1 MDSLEQLASAV
12 GHGLTDGRFDDE
24 RHERKVRRASVVF
37 SADPRRRIRL
47 EQWLVSAVAYIA
59 TFLVLWLGLRLGWM
73 DASRLVPWCAF
84 LLCAQ
89 AVIYVALRS
98 GWSEQFSD
106 PALTIPQVLLA
117 LVGVEWGYL
126 ITGPVRSVAL
136 FPLLLI
142 FTFGA
147 FSLSWRTIAG
157 LTVLT
162 LVSLFGTIISLHM
175 ASGADAWSLRNPD
188 LRLDVINFLMISI
201 MLPALSWLAARL
213 SSLRTRLRSQR
224 AALTDALREVQRL
237 ATHDALTGLCNRRY
251 MEQRLAEEQS
261 RCERQALPFSIAL
274 IDLDHFK
281 RINDAHGH
289 AGGDRVLQMFA
300 IEAQRSM
307 RTCDRIARWGG
318 EEFLVLMP
326 GTDAIQARDCTERL
340 LHGVLATPHPESE
353 RPLSFSAGVTE
364 YRNGETI
371 AHTVARADQAMYAAK
386 NAGRSRVL
394 LA

>member
-1 MDSLEQLASAV
+1 LDIPESLSTAHAPAAPASRPVDA
-12 GHGLTDGRFDDE
+12 GINALF
-24 RHERKVRRASVVF
+24 F
-37 SADPRRRIRL
+37 STDPRRRIRL
-47 EQWLVSAVAYIA
+47 GQWLVSALAYTA
-59 TFLVLWLGLRLGWM
+59 SGFVLWFGMRLGWM
-73 DASRLVPWCAF
+73 DASRLVPWCLF
-84 LLCAQ
+84 L
-89 AVIYVALRS
+89 AVSLGVVYVALRS
-98 GWSEQFSD
+98 GWSERFSD
-106 PALTIPQVLLA
+106 PALTIPQLLVGVA
-117 LVGVEWGYL
+117 GVEWGYL

-147 FSLSWRTIAG
+147 FSLGWRKIAV
-157 LTVLT
+157 LTALT
-162 LVSLFGTIISLHM
+162 LVSLLGTIVYLHV
-175 ASGADAWSLRNPD
+175 ASGADDAWSLHNAD
-188 LRLDVINFLMISI
+188 LRLDVTNFLMISI

-213 SSLRTRLRSQR
+213 SSLRTRLQSQR
-224 AALTDALREVQRL
+224 TALTDALQEVQRL

-261 RCERQALPFSIAL
+261 RCERQASPFSVAL

-281 RINDAHGH
+281 RINDAQGH
-289 AGGDRVLQMFA
+289 AGGDRVLKAFA
-300 IEAQRSM
+300 DETQRNM
-307 RTCDRIARWGG
+307 RACDRIARWGG

-326 GTDAIQARDCTERL
+326 GTDGIQARDCMDRL
-340 LHGVLATPHPESE
+340 LHGVMAMPHREDE

-386 NAGRSRVL
+386 NAGRGRVL

>member
-1 MDSLEQLASAV
+1 MDIRQQFTSAI
-12 GHGLTDGRFDDE
+12 GATDEGANDA
-24 RHERKVRRASVVF
+24 RHSRQARRASLFF
-37 SADPRRRIRL
+37 STDPRRRIRL
-47 EQWLVSAVAYIA
+47 EQWLISAVAYIA
-59 TFLVLWLGLRLGWM
+59 TFLVLWLSLRLGWM
-73 DASRLVPWCAF
+73 DASRLLPWCVVLAGG
-84 LLCAQ
+84 Q
-89 AVIYVALRS
+89 AVIYAALRS
-98 GWSEQFSD
+98 GWSERFSD

-117 LVGVEWGYL
+117 LIGVEWGYL

-142 FTFGA
+142 FTFSA
-147 FSLSWRTIAG
+147 FSLSWRKIAA
-157 LTVLT
+157 LTALT
-162 LVSLFGTIISLHM
+162 LASLFGTIISLHL
-175 ASGADAWSLRNPD
+175 ASGAADTWSLHNPN
-188 LRLDVINFLMISI
+188 LRLDVTNFLMISI

-213 SSLRTRLRSQR
+213 SLLRTRLRSQR

-261 RCERQALPFSIAL
+261 RCERQAQPFSVAL

-289 AGGDRVLQMFA
+289 AGGDRVLQAFA
-300 IEAQRSM
+300 IETQRDM

-326 GTDAIQARDCTERL
+326 GTDGVEARDCIERL
-340 LHGVLATPHPESE
+340 LHSVLAMPHADGEA
-353 RPLSFSAGVTE
+353 PLSFSAGVTE
-364 YRNGETI
+364 HRNGETI

>member
-1 MDSLEQLASAV
+1 MDTLEHLTATL
-12 GHGLTDGRFDDE
+12 GHG
-24 RHERKVRRASVVF
+24 RHARRASVIF

-47 EQWLVSAVAYIA
+47 EQWLISAVAYVA
-59 TFLVLWLGLRLGWM
+59 TFLVLWLGLHLGWM
-73 DASRLVPWCAF
+73 DASRLLPWCVVLVAG
-84 LLCAQ
+84 Q
-89 AVIYVALRS
+89 ALIYAALRS
-98 GWSEQFSD
+98 GWSERFSD

-126 ITGPVRSVAL
+126 ITGPLRSVAL

-147 FSLSWRTIAG
+147 FSLTWRKIAA

-162 LVSLFGTIISLHM
+162 LGSLLGTIASLHI
-175 ASGADAWSLRNPD
+175 ASGAEAWSLHNPD
-188 LRLDVINFLMISI
+188 LRLDVVNFMMISI

-213 SSLRTRLRSQR
+213 SALRTRLNAQR
-224 AALTDALREVQRL
+224 AALTEALREVQRL

-289 AGGDRVLQMFA
+289 AGGDRVLQAFA
-300 IEAQRSM
+300 VETQRLM
-307 RTCDRIARWGG
+307 RTCDLIARWGG
-318 EEFLVLMP
+318 EEFLVLLP
-326 GTDAIQARDCTERL
+326 GTDAIQARDCMERL
-340 LHGVLATPHPESE
+340 LQGVLAMPHPEAE

-371 AHTVARADQAMYAAK
+371 AQTVARADQAMYAAK
-386 NAGRSRVL
+386 NAGRTRVL
-394 LA
+394 LG